1 MHEIARTQAAKRNDA
16 AFETLHRAGW
26 SLGEIAG
33 TNGHYV
39 YGIVASK
46 SSTRTAG
53 MRAKEGDRQSQER
66 QMNRK
71 PNSRRA
77 RLKTPRAAH
86 C

>member
-39 YGIVASK
+39 YG
-46 SSTRTAG
+46 TRG
-53 MRAKEGDRQSQER
+53 E
-66 QMNRK
+66 
-71 PNSRRA
+71 
-77 RLKTPRAAH
+77 
-86 C
+86 